1 MKFFNTA
8 ILVAVTVLMLPLQ
21 SVLAYEKGDFIARA
35 GWARVNPSVNSDV
48 FDRFAGAQADVD
60 SSDSLGL
67 TFTYMLNDS
76 IGLGILAAYPFEF
89 DIAGA
94 GSITAVKKIA
104 DVKALPPT
112 VTLQYHMNTGS
123 KLHPYVGAG
132 FNYTTFWNETT
143 SDAPFTGTA
152 LSLDDS
158 WGLALEAGIDYDL
171 GNGLLVSAQAW
182 YIQIETEADSA
193 AAGIANVELD
203 PFVFMLGIGK
213 KF

>member
-1 MKFFNTA
+1 MNFFTKA
-8 ILVAVTVLMLPLQ
+8 VLIAVTVLMLPFQ
-21 SVLAYEKGDFIARA
+21 SLLAYDKGDFIARA
-35 GWARVNPSVNSDV
+35 GWARVNPSVESGI
-48 FDRFAGAQADVD
+48 FDRFPGAQAEVD

-67 TFTYMLNDS
+67 TFTYMLSDS
-76 IGLGILAAYPFEF
+76 IGLGVLAAYPFEF

-123 KLHPYVGAG
+123 KFHPYVGAG
-132 FNYTTFWNETT
+132 FNYTTFWNEST

-171 GNGLLVSAQAW
+171 GNGLLISAQAW

-193 AAGIANVELD
+193 AAGLADVELD

>member
-1 MKFFNTA
+1 MKFFTKA

-21 SVLAYEKGDFIARA
+21 SALAYEKGDFIARA
-35 GWARVNPSVNSDV
+35 GWARVNPSVESGIFTNV
-48 FDRFAGAQADVD
+48 PGAQADVD

-67 TFTYMLNDS
+67 TFSYMLTDS
-76 IGLGILAAYPFEF
+76 IGLGVLAAYPFEF
-89 DIAGA
+89 DIAGV
-94 GSITAVKKIA
+94 GSIGAVKKVA
-104 DVKALPPT
+104 DTKALPPT

-132 FNYTTFWNETT
+132 LNYTTFWGEET
-143 SDAPFTGTA
+143 SDAPFTGTS
-152 LSLDDS
+152 LSLSDS

-182 YIQIETEADSA
+182 YIQIETEADNSL
-193 AAGIANVELD
+193 AGKADVELD